1 MNCKGIARI
10 FIERQRRGKAPNS
23 EGIELHYVAL
33 IFLSRSETM
42 DEKENPLLQYDDYPA
57 ASGFH
62 IVSGAED
69 DEYVRE
75 EDD

>member
-1 MNCKGIARI
+1 
-10 FIERQRRGKAPNS
+10 
-23 EGIELHYVAL
+23 
-33 IFLSRSETM
+33 M